1 MISPPTMP
9 NTLQTLSARLQN
21 LLTPASG
28 IDPADL
34 ADPDPTVRWRAVRAL
49 AGHPQADLVP
59 QVLQLL
65 TDPDPTIRFEAVR
78 VLSAW
83 DPGFETLQPAVDLL
97 ASDPP
102 AETAIAI
109 LDLLSELPLPSV
121 HDLVRERLKHAD
133 PTVRAAAVQ
142 ALAAYDEPADVE
154 RLAALTDD
162 PAPEVCRTACLA
174 LGEVDDPT
182 VLPVLRRH
190 LQDPDFLTRQI
201 VQQAIAR
208 RQDARHKA

>member
-109 LDLLSELPLPSV
+109 LDLLSELPLPAV

-133 PTVRAAAVQ
+133 PTVRAAAAQ

-154 RLAALTDD
+154 RLAALLADSL
-162 PAPEVCRTACLA
+162 PEVRRAACTALD
-174 LGEVDDPT
+174 GMSDPT
-182 VLPVLRRH
+182 VLPALRRCI
-190 LQDPDFLTRQI
+190 QDPDPITRQI
-201 VQQAIAR
+201 AQRASVR
-208 RQDARHKA
+208 RQDKKREA